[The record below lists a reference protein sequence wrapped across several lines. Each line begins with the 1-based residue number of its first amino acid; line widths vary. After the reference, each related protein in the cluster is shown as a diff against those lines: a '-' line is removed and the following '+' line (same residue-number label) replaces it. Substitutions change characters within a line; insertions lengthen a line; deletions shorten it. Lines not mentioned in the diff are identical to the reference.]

1 MATPE
6 LLPTSI
12 AYPVVIGLSLFSIV
26 WGVINV
32 ILIRKVDMKDSTH
45 IKAAKKDVEQR
56 LLQNDDLSGSVNC
69 LNEMKKIASLIEAGA
84 ITFLK

>member
-45 IKAAKKDVEQR
+45 IKAAKKDV
-56 LLQNDDLSGSVNC
+56 SSVSFRMMTC
-69 LNEMKKIASLIEAGA
+69 QVQ
-84 ITFLK
+84 

>member
-1 MATPE
+1 MSDP
-6 LLPTSI
+6 LLSTSI
-12 AYPVVIGLSLFSIV
+12 SYPVVIGLSLFSIV

-56 LLQNDDLSGSVNC
+56 LLQNNDDLSGSVNC